1 MKKFFAC
8 LKTIFLIIFTITIL
22 NIKNYSFLTGLL
34 LILVIFLWLTPAK
47 KLIFKRLKIL
57 IPIALMIFVLQII
70 FNQAQ
75 SLSWRIEFAYFVF
88 IRITIIS
95 LVVLFFM
102 TVVSASEIILAFW
115 FLPQNIKLMLTMTFY
130 FIPAIFKEAE
140 QIILVQKSR
149 GLKTFSWNIAPLIIP
164 LLHRIFL
171 RAETLALAIIAR
183 GYEE

>member
-8 LKTIFLIIFTITIL
+8 LKTIFLIVFTITTL

-34 LILVIFLWLTPAK
+34 FILFIFLWLTPAR
-47 KLIFKRLKIL
+47 KLIFSRLKIL
-57 IPIALMIFVLQII
+57 LPIAIMIFVLQII
-70 FNQAQ
+70 FNQSQ
-75 SLSWRIEFAYFVF
+75 SLIWRIEFAYFVF
-88 IRITIIS
+88 IRIAIVS
-95 LVVLFFM
+95 LAVLFFM
-102 TVVSASEIILAFW
+102 TAVSTSEIILAFW
-115 FLPQNIKLMLTMTFY
+115 FLPQNIKLVLTMTFY

-149 GLKTFSWNIAPLIIP
+149 GLKTFNWNIAPLIIP

-171 RAETLALAIIAR
+171 RAETLSLAIISR